1 MNVLLQNIHKCVQDQ
16 RGVPRKPAVFPIS
29 SLAEMDDF
37 ENMDENRYNDVVS
50 KKR

>member
-1 MNVLLQNIHKCVQDQ
+1 MLLQNILKCIRDQ
-16 RGVPRKPAVFPIS
+16 RGVPRKLAVFPIS

-37 ENMDENRYNDVVS
+37 ENIDENRYNDVVS